1 MARIFRALSRTL
13 TRLLWS
19 EARFAG
25 GRMSDMRRRQFMSLI
40 GGAAVVWP
48 LAADAQ
54 RPPMM
59 QPTDAMR
66 ATLPRIEVLRV
77 KPIDPAVR
85 RLRFQLSDGSVDLMK
100 AFSLGGSEG
109 VGGVWKIPPHIA
121 LPETFDTD
129 GTPASTGNSS
139 SIGSFVRNL
148 FRSKS
153 EDQPP
158 AAHNEAPIEPSA
170 PKMKSATS
178 KPKAVAA
185 APRAKLRSRQPTA
198 KTVI

>member
-1 MARIFRALSRTL
+1 M
-13 TRLLWS
+13 
-19 EARFAG
+19 
-25 GRMSDMRRRQFMSLI
+25 
-40 GGAAVVWP
+40 WP

-121 LPETFDTD
+121 LPETFDTRY
-129 GTPASTGNSS
+129 G
-139 SIGSFVRNL
+139 
-148 FRSKS
+148 
-153 EDQPP
+153 QW
-158 AAHNEAPIEPSA
+158 
-170 PKMKSATS
+170 
-178 KPKAVAA
+178 
-185 APRAKLRSRQPTA
+185 
-198 KTVI
+198 

>member
-25 GRMSDMRRRQFMSLI
+25 GPMSDMRRRQFISLL

-85 RLRFQLSDGSVDLMK
+85 RLRFQLSDGSVDLM
-100 AFSLGGSEG
+100 
-109 VGGVWKIPPHIA
+109 
-121 LPETFDTD
+121 
-129 GTPASTGNSS
+129 
-139 SIGSFVRNL
+139 
-148 FRSKS
+148 
-153 EDQPP
+153 
-158 AAHNEAPIEPSA
+158 
-170 PKMKSATS
+170 
-178 KPKAVAA
+178 
-185 APRAKLRSRQPTA
+185 
-198 KTVI
+198 